1 MNNYPTPKTN
11 AQEDYKKT
19 FEIYNETITVDNV
32 KRMGELIALNTLKFT
47 AIHIGGYFEHMYRSL
62 MRDIFNH
69 KEKEHIISDGY
80 DYAQEAIFFL
90 CRFIGKNPQDTYS
103 IDKNGRAITIWC
115 ACSKH
120 VSRCITKD
128 RKRVTNEEAVETIKF
143 EPNYKTDKQ
152 IDDEQKNVERT
163 IRKMKLNKGQKRT
176 LLCYMAGMTFVE
188 IARHLSID
196 LSTVWRHRQQLQQK
210 YLAIKNR

>member
-1 MNNYPTPKTN
+1 MKNYPTPKTN

-90 CRFIGKNPQDTYS
+90 CHFIGKNPQDTYCV
-103 IDKNGRAITIWC
+103 DKNGKAITIWC

-120 VSRCITKD
+120 VSRCITKG

-143 EPNYKTDKQ
+143 E
-152 IDDEQKNVERT
+152 RT
-163 IRKMKLNKGQKRT
+163 TKPISRSTTGRK
-176 LLCYMAGMTFVE
+176 A
-188 IARHLSID
+188 
-196 LSTVWRHRQQLQQK
+196 
-210 YLAIKNR
+210 

>member
-1 MNNYPTPKTN
+1 MKNYPTPKTN
-11 AQEDYKKT
+11 AQEDYKNT
-19 FEIYNETITVDNV
+19 FKIYNETITVDNV

-90 CRFIGKNPQDTYS
+90 CHFIGKNLKDTYCV
-103 IDKNGRAITIWC
+103 DKHGRAITIWC

-152 IDDEQKNVERT
+152 IDDEQKKRRKNYPQNETEQRT
-163 IRKMKLNKGQKRT
+163 EKNFVMLYGGYDLRRNSKTFIYRSFDR
-176 LLCYMAGMTFVE
+176 MA
-188 IARHLSID
+188 S
-196 LSTVWRHRQQLQQK
+196 
-210 YLAIKNR
+210 